1 MPKKK
6 NKPSSLIKVVLD
18 TNILVS
24 SLMCSKGAPARIL
37 DLVESNMLTLYY
49 TAKMLEE
56 CVRVLKYPRLKI
68 KSAQMDW
75 VLWLIKQ
82 KGICTEV
89 IKPSENKMIDETDR
103 IFYDLHKAVG
113 AILITGNSKHYPIEN
128 SIMNPADFMKYYN
141 IQPC

>member
-1 MPKKK
+1 
-6 NKPSSLIKVVLD
+6 
-18 TNILVS
+18 
-24 SLMCSKGAPARIL
+24 MCSKGAPARIL